1 MAEFPEEA
9 FEESNDAVV
18 SALEATAAILPWLAK
33 PQKLRFPPAL
43 NAHWIAAC
51 QRLHCAWAER
61 HSGGEDDIRPAVF
74 VLYSLTLETGDV
86 DCLRLGE
93 ALASAVDCLEAEAVP
108 PRIVAALSACVE
120 CLSEVEGLEH
130 PAFAERI
137 QHFAERLE
145 KCAASAKELTDRS
158 AVIDRLF
165 VAETHERLERMQD
178 ALAALPPDTDS
189 LLSETGELLEHAEH
203 LALYGMIH
211 ATRRLLKTLQQASA
225 HNSLESET
233 IRAHVLSQITALA
246 QLTDTVDT

>member
-1 MAEFPEEA
+1 MAVA
-9 FEESNDAVV
+9 
-18 SALEATAAILPWLAK
+18 SAQEATAAILPWLAK
-33 PQKLRFPPAL
+33 PQKLRFPPDL
-43 NAHWIAAC
+43 NTRWIAAC

-61 HSGGEDDIRPAVF
+61 HSLCEDDIRPAIF
-74 VLYSLTLETGDV
+74 ALYSLTLESADV

-93 ALASAVDCLEAEAVP
+93 ALACAIDCLEAEAVP
-108 PRIVAALSACVE
+108 PRIVAALSACIE
-120 CLSEVEGLEH
+120 CLIEDGGLEH
-130 PAFAERI
+130 PAFVERI

-145 KCAASAKELTDRS
+145 KCAATAKQTSDRS

-178 ALAALPPDTDS
+178 ALAALPPDGAA
-189 LLSETGELLEHAEH
+189 LLVETGELLEHAEH

-211 ATRRLLKTLQQASA
+211 AARRLEKTLLQASK

-233 IRAHVLSQITALA
+233 IRAHVLSQLTALA